1 MDFRTLFL
9 PLVATLALGIATSPS
24 QAERGQ
30 RPRTALGPVE
40 GEVIV
45 KFKTES
51 ATLRKFSLAARPEVG
66 GVQALLASRASA
78 LGARVGRALETGA
91 AVGERSQVVRASGM
105 SAAALALQ
113 LATDPEVEYAEP
125 NGRMR
130 LLASTSDALFR
141 SGPAVSGET
150 GGPVVGQWYLRA
162 PDATAQSAINIEA
175 AWDHTFGSSSTVV
188 AVLDT
193 GVRFEHPDL
202 GRAANGGA
210 LLPGYDFVTD
220 ATVAGDGSGR
230 DNNPEDPGDYVTAAE
245 SRTTT
250 FSDCEPSNSSWH
262 GTSTASLVGALA
274 NNGGMVGAAPG
285 VRVLPVRVLGK
296 CYGSDSDIQA
306 AMLWAAGIPVPGV
319 PDNPNP
325 ARVINMSLGGS
336 GSCSASYQDV
346 VNRVRSVGTVIVAAA
361 GNSAGGPVSTPGN
374 CDGVIAVLA
383 LRHSGAKVGF
393 SDLGPE
399 ISIAAPGGN
408 CINIAAGTACL
419 YPILAATDIGTQG
432 ALASS
437 WTDSFNAS
445 LGTSYSSPLVA
456 GVAGLMFSAR
466 PSLSPDQVRMAMRA
480 TARPFPTSGSDN
492 GPDDTTPVA
501 QCRAPV
507 SGTDQYQCYC
517 TTALC
522 GAGMLDAGE
531 GLSAVVKGVMAKIE
545 VVTATPVAESDIQ
558 LDGQSSLPIA
568 DSQIVGWAWS
578 IVDGGGV
585 ATRFSGP
592 TNESTASINASAAGT
607 IRVRLTV
614 VGNAGGQA
622 SAERSIN
629 VAAAPAKPQSDGNG
643 SGGGAAS
650 LWWVLGVL
658 TATLALLHDAWW
670 RGRRAIRQ
678 AR

>member
-1 MDFRTLFL
+1 MG
-9 PLVATLALGIATSPS
+9 VAAT
-24 QAERGQ
+24 
-30 RPRTALGPVE
+30 T
-40 GEVIV
+40 
-45 KFKTES
+45 
-51 ATLRKFSLAARPEVG
+51 TLRIR
-66 GVQALLASRASA
+66 
-78 LGARVGRALETGA
+78 
-91 AVGERSQVVRASGM
+91 
-105 SAAALALQ
+105 
-113 LATDPEVEYAEP
+113 
-125 NGRMR
+125 
-130 LLASTSDALFR
+130 
-141 SGPAVSGET
+141 
-150 GGPVVGQWYLRA
+150 
-162 PDATAQSAINIEA
+162 
-175 AWDHTFGSSSTVV
+175 
-188 AVLDT
+188 
-193 GVRFEHPDL
+193 
-202 GRAANGGA
+202 
-210 LLPGYDFVTD
+210 
-220 ATVAGDGSGR
+220 
-230 DNNPEDPGDYVTAAE
+230 GDYVTAAE
-245 SRTTT
+245 SRTST

-285 VRVLPVRVLGK
+285 VKVLPVRVLGK

-383 LRHSGAKVGF
+383 LLWIPGAKVGF

-492 GPDDTTPVA
+492 GPDDTAPVA

-522 GAGMLDAGE
+522 GAGMLDAGKDCRLWSKVSWPTDPSKPQSQNLTSCLT
-531 GLSAVVKGVMAKIE
+531 GNQVCRLRIVRSWVGPGPLWTAVA
-545 VVTATPVAESDIQ
+545 
-558 LDGQSSLPIA
+558 LPQ
-568 DSQIVGWAWS
+568 DSPAP
-578 IVDGGGV
+578 
-585 ATRFSGP
+585 RM
-592 TNESTASINASAAGT
+592 
-607 IRVRLTV
+607 RVRLQST
-614 VGNAGGQA
+614 
-622 SAERSIN
+622 
-629 VAAAPAKPQSDGNG
+629 PALP
-643 SGGGAAS
+643 
-650 LWWVLGVL
+650 
-658 TATLALLHDAWW
+658 
-670 RGRRAIRQ
+670 
-678 AR
+678 ARFACA